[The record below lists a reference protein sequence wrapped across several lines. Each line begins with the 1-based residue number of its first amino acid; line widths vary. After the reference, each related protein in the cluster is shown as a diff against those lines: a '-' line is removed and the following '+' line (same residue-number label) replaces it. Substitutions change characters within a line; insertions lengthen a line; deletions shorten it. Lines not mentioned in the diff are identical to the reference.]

1 MDIIR
6 PDPDGQPPW
15 SPTVVNIMRARS
27 KKRKRAQA
35 LLIVAMLAVGTF
47 GCIIAGAQINKPK
60 AKVASIPTPIAT
72 ATVRATTTTIVITPR
87 AGWTPMPGNPLIGYR
102 IEALKKP

>member
-6 PDPDGQPPW
+6 PDQDGKPPW
-15 SPTVVNIMRARS
+15 SPTVVNIMRGRA
-27 KKRKRAQA
+27 KKRKRAQ
-35 LLIVAMLAVGTF
+35 LYLIVALLAASF
-47 GCIIAGAQINKPK
+47 GCIIIGAQINKPK
-60 AKVASIPTPIAT
+60 VKVAAIPTPIVT
-72 ATVRATTTTIVITPR
+72 ETVRAMATIVVTPR

>member
-6 PDPDGQPPW
+6 PDPDGKPPW
-15 SPTVVNIMRARS
+15 SPTVVNIMRARA

-35 LLIVAMLAVGTF
+35 LLVVGALAVCMFVCVIT
-47 GCIIAGAQINKPK
+47 GAQINKPK
-60 AKVASIPTPIAT
+60 AKAASIPTPIAT
-72 ATVRATTTTIVITPR
+72 AAVGATTTIVVTPR
-87 AGWTPMPGNPLIGYR
+87 AGWTPMPDNPLIGYR

>member
-6 PDPDGQPPW
+6 PDPDGKPPW
-15 SPTVVNIMRARS
+15 SPTVVNIMRARA
-27 KKRKRAQA
+27 KKRKRSQA
-35 LLIVAMLAVGTF
+35 FLLIAALAVCMFVCVIT
-47 GCIIAGAQINKPK
+47 GAQINKPK
-60 AKVASIPTPIAT
+60 AKAASIPTPAAT
-72 ATVRATTTTIVITPR
+72 ATVRGVATIVVTPR

>member
-6 PDPDGQPPW
+6 PDPDGKPPW
-15 SPTVVNIMRARS
+15 SPTVVNVMRARA

-35 LLIVAMLAVGTF
+35 FLVIGALAVCMFVCVIT
-47 GCIIAGAQINKPK
+47 GAQINKPR
-60 AKVASIPTPIAT
+60 AKVASIPTPEAT
-72 ATVRATTTTIVITPR
+72 AAVMATTTIVVTPR

-102 IEALKKP
+102 IEALKNP